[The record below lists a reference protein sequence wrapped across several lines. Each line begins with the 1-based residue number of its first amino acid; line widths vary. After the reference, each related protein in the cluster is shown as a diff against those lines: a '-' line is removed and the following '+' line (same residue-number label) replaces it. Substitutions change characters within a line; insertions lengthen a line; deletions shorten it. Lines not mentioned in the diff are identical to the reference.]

1 MRLAGGTKIL
11 SLLALAFA
19 VGAVYRVFFA
29 GAEGTA
35 AFPASASPRIS
46 GEGKLFLWELL
57 PGFRGRPSASSRY
70 HMPLEGRVV
79 QAFRENGSGVVFETG
94 YLSPV
99 FPIGVGWV
107 RKVTETLER
116 GFFVE
121 VKHGDGT
128 VSRYGFLGEVYVH
141 EGDFAYPDRPL
152 GVVKAR
158 TLYLEI
164 RRFDVA
170 VDPLDVLA
178 PAERPGRGE

>member
-1 MRLAGGTKIL
+1 MRTERGTKLL
-11 SLLALAFA
+11 SLLALALA
-19 VGAVYRVFFA
+19 VGAVYRVFFG
-29 GAEGTA
+29 GAESPITSP
-35 AFPASASPRIS
+35 AFASPWSS
-46 GEGKLFLWELL
+46 GDGKFFLWELL
-57 PGFRGRPSASSRY
+57 PGFRERRPASSRY

-79 QAFRENGSGVVFETG
+79 QAFQENGSGVVFETG
-94 YLSPV
+94 YRSPV
-99 FPIGVGWV
+99 APIGVGWV
-107 RKVTETLER
+107 RKVMETPER

-128 VSRYGFLGEVYVH
+128 VSRYGFLGEVYVR
-141 EGDFAYPDRPL
+141 EGDFVYPDRPL

-158 TLYLEI
+158 TLYLEV